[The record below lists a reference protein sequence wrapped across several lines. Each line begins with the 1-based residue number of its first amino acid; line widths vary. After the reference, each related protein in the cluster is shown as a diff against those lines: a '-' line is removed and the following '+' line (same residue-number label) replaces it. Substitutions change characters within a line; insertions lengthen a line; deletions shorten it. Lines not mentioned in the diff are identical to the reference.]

1 MRPRDDSRGADIA
14 ITLLWRELE
23 RTCGIRS
30 NEMRGRA
37 LRGPFPK
44 IRMVAEKGSV
54 KMPLASRIRYCT
66 AAPAEIGIEPIAACA
81 ALVILR
87 GLEVQ
92 EGAALLRRSTT
103 DHTCICWRHRCRR
116 ASNRS
121 CWCTSRLRE
130 VPLVSAP
137 SAHICC
143 RARTLIRFLIDLE
156 RVSAAV

>member
-1 MRPRDDSRGADIA
+1 
-14 ITLLWRELE
+14 
-23 RTCGIRS
+23 
-30 NEMRGRA
+30 MRGRA

-92 EGAALLRRSTT
+92 EGAAFAGPPRIT
-103 DHTCICWRHRCRR
+103 R
-116 ASNRS
+116 AFVGVTGAAERAIEAAGA
-121 CWCTSRLRE
+121 R
-130 VPLVSAP
+130 
-137 SAHICC
+137 AH
-143 RARTLIRFLIDLE
+143 AHL
-156 RVSAAV
+156 

>member
-1 MRPRDDSRGADIA
+1 
-14 ITLLWRELE
+14 
-23 RTCGIRS
+23 
-30 NEMRGRA
+30 MRGRA

-103 DHTCICWRHRCRR
+103 DHTCICHLL
-116 ASNRS
+116 ASQ
-121 CWCTSRLRE
+121 
-130 VPLVSAP
+130 VPPSEQSKLLVHEP
-137 SAHICC
+137 PP
-143 RARTLIRFLIDLE
+143 
-156 RVSAAV
+156 